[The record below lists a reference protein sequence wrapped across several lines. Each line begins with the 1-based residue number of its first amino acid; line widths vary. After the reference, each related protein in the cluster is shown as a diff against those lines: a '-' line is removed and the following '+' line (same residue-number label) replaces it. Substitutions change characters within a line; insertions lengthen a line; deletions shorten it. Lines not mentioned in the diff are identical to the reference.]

1 MNALIIAT
9 TAIRQDEEGRFS
21 LNDLHRAAGGER
33 RHQPSD
39 WVRLQQTQDL
49 IAELG
54 DMIPGIPGIFPGKAW
69 APMSPKNWFTRT
81 PCGSAP
87 HSTCA

>member
-54 DMIPGIPGIFPGKAW
+54 DMIPGFPESSPGRAW
-69 APMSPKNWFTRT
+69 APTLPRSWSTPT
-81 PCGSAP
+81 PCGSVP